1 MGMKTM
7 NMKLRL
13 IISFLMLL
21 TASQGMAQQ
30 SGGID
35 PGDSAFNARYA
46 QVPFGDRFAM
56 QVLKS
61 DGKNYFLVDL
71 SKLPS
76 RFERVFFMTIAF
88 KQDKLVNIDPEITR
102 DRIWFFAYETYP
114 VREIE
119 ELLTSLKDRAVEAG
133 KQYTDLR
140 KQEWLLKNDK
150 YK

>member
-1 MGMKTM
+1 MKS
-7 NMKLRL
+7 NSMKLRL
-13 IISFLMLL
+13 IISFLVFW

-30 SGGID
+30 SGWID

-56 QVLKS
+56 QILKS
-61 DGKNYFLVDL
+61 DGKNYFLVDF

-102 DRIWFFAYETYP
+102 DRIWFFAYENYP

-119 ELLTSLKDRAVEAG
+119 ELLTSLKDRATEAG
-133 KQYTDLR
+133 KNFTDVQ